1 MASGVYPAQ
10 KKDGT
15 PYWRASVTH
24 KGKHISLGSFDDET
38 VAEHAYREACVVLR
52 GFADK
57 AVNTG
62 DPKTKDPKAKD
73 PKTKGKTLGDSIS
86 VEESSLGIS
95 DYSDRK
101 RALAFD
107 KWVALVNFRD
117 NGIWCR
123 GPIYLR
129 KGYFEYYLSA
139 TEDYRFGPDDL
150 FYYTHHTIQKRGGH
164 LFVADY
170 GMQVSVLSRY
180 GVRPYSVPG
189 RDYYFRNGD
198 ETDLR
203 PGNLVIV
210 NRYMGVCFEPGNRA
224 RGEYVARINTRPG
237 ITVVV
242 GHYDTEEEAAVAYNK
257 AIDILTLAGSTRAYT
272 PNYLEDVSPA
282 KYRVLYA
289 GVKIRESALL
299 KSFGAANRK

>member
-38 VAEHAYREACVVLR
+38 AAERAYQEACVVLR
-52 GFADK
+52 GGADK
-57 AVNTG
+57 AL
-62 DPKTKDPKAKD
+62 P
-73 PKTKGKTLGDSIS
+73 
-86 VEESSLGIS
+86 EIS
-95 DYSDRK
+95 DYRESTC
-101 RALAFD
+101 AMPFS
-107 KWVALVNFRD
+107 KWVALINFRD

-189 RDYYFRNGD
+189 RDHYFKNGD
-198 ETDLR
+198 DHDYR
-203 PGNLVIV
+203 PGNLVVV
-210 NRYMGVCFEPGNRA
+210 NRYMGVQQESRRKNF
-224 RGEYVARINTRPG
+224 VARINMGSGKT
-237 ITVVV
+237 IVV
-242 GHYDTEEEAAVAYNK
+242 GHYDTEDEAAIAYNK
-257 AIDILTLAGSTRAYT
+257 AVDVLKAAGSDRAYEK
-272 PNYLEDVSPA
+272 NYLDDVSPA
-282 KYRVLYA
+282 KYIVLYNNI
-289 GVKIRESALL
+289 KIREGALL
-299 KSFGAANRK
+299 DSFRTGRKTAVRTTGTSGKQGR

>member
-1 MASGVYPAQ
+1 MAPGVFLAE

-24 KGKHISLGSFDDET
+24 KGKHISLGSFDEEAL
-38 VAEHAYREACVVLR
+38 AERAYLEACKVLR
-52 GFADK
+52 G
-57 AVNTG
+57 
-62 DPKTKDPKAKD
+62 DPD
-73 PKTKGKTLGDSIS
+73 TLPQ
-86 VEESSLGIS
+86 IS
-95 DYSDRK
+95 DHDEGSCV
-101 RALAFD
+101 LPFS
-107 KWVALVNFRD
+107 KWVALINFRD

-189 RDYYFRNGD
+189 RDHYFKNGD
-198 ETDLR
+198 DHDYR
-203 PGNLVIV
+203 PGNLVVV
-210 NRYMGVCFEPGNRA
+210 NRYMGVQQESRRKNF
-224 RGEYVARINTRPG
+224 VARINMG
-237 ITVVV
+237 SGKTVVV
-242 GHYDTEEEAAVAYNK
+242 GHYDTEEEAAIAYNK
-257 AIDILTLAGSTRAYT
+257 AVDVLKAAGSDRAYEK
-272 PNYLEDVSPA
+272 NYLDDVSPA
-282 KYRVLYA
+282 KYIVLYNNI
-289 GVKIRESALL
+289 KIREGALL
-299 KSFGAANRK
+299 DSFASGRKKVFDNPTLV

>member
-38 VAEHAYREACVVLR
+38 VAKRAYREACVVLR
-52 GFADK
+52 GYADK
-57 AVNTG
+57 AL
-62 DPKTKDPKAKD
+62 P
-73 PKTKGKTLGDSIS
+73 
-86 VEESSLGIS
+86 EIS
-95 DYSDRK
+95 DYREGTCAMPFS
-101 RALAFD
+101 
-107 KWVALVNFRD
+107 KWVALINFRD

-150 FYYTHHTIQKRGGH
+150 FYYTYHTIQKRGGH

-189 RDYYFRNGD
+189 RDHYFKNGD
-198 ETDLR
+198 DHDYR
-203 PGNLVIV
+203 PGNLVVV
-210 NRYMGVCFEPGNRA
+210 NRYMGVQQESRRKNF
-224 RGEYVARINTRPG
+224 VARINMGSGKT
-237 ITVVV
+237 IVV
-242 GHYDTEEEAAVAYNK
+242 GHYDTEEEAAIAYNK
-257 AIDILTLAGSTRAYT
+257 AVDVLKAAGSDRAYEK
-272 PNYLEDVSPA
+272 NYLDDVSPA
-282 KYRVLYA
+282 KYIVLYNNI
-289 GVKIRESALL
+289 KIREGALL
-299 KSFGAANRK
+299 DSFASGRKKVFDNPTLV

>member
-1 MASGVYPAQ
+1 MASGAYPAQ

-38 VAEHAYREACVVLR
+38 VAERAYREACVVLR
-52 GFADK
+52 GYADK
-57 AVNTG
+57 AL
-62 DPKTKDPKAKD
+62 P
-73 PKTKGKTLGDSIS
+73 
-86 VEESSLGIS
+86 EIS
-95 DYSDRK
+95 DYREGTCAMPFS
-101 RALAFD
+101 
-107 KWVALVNFRD
+107 KWVALINFRD

-189 RDYYFRNGD
+189 RDHYFKNGD
-198 ETDLR
+198 DHDYR
-203 PGNLVIV
+203 PGNLVVV
-210 NRYMGVCFEPGNRA
+210 NRYMGVQQESRRKNF
-224 RGEYVARINTRPG
+224 VARINMGSGKT
-237 ITVVV
+237 IVV
-242 GHYDTEEEAAVAYNK
+242 GHYDTEEEVAIAYNK
-257 AIDILTLAGSTRAYT
+257 AVDVLKAAGSDRAYEK
-272 PNYLEDVSPA
+272 NYLDDVSPA
-282 KYRVLYA
+282 KYIVLYNNI
-289 GVKIRESALL
+289 KIREGALL
-299 KSFGAANRK
+299 DSFASGRKKVFDNPTLV

>member
-38 VAEHAYREACVVLR
+38 VAERAYREACVVLR
-52 GFADK
+52 GYADK
-57 AVNTG
+57 AL
-62 DPKTKDPKAKD
+62 P
-73 PKTKGKTLGDSIS
+73 
-86 VEESSLGIS
+86 EIS
-95 DYSDRK
+95 DYREGTCAMPFS
-101 RALAFD
+101 
-107 KWVALVNFRD
+107 KWVALINFRD

-189 RDYYFRNGD
+189 RDHYFKNGD
-198 ETDLR
+198 DHDYR
-203 PGNLVIV
+203 PGNLVVV
-210 NRYMGVCFEPGNRA
+210 NRYMGVQQESRRKNF
-224 RGEYVARINTRPG
+224 VARINMGSGKT
-237 ITVVV
+237 IVV
-242 GHYDTEEEAAVAYNK
+242 GHYDTEEEAAIAYNK
-257 AIDILTLAGSTRAYT
+257 AVDVLKAAGSDRAYEK
-272 PNYLEDVSPA
+272 NYLDDVSPA
-282 KYRVLYA
+282 KYIVLYNNI
-289 GVKIRESALL
+289 KIREGALL
-299 KSFGAANRK
+299 DSFRTGRKTAVRTTGTSGKQGR

>member
-38 VAEHAYREACVVLR
+38 AAERAYREACVILR
-52 GFADK
+52 GYADK
-57 AVNTG
+57 AL
-62 DPKTKDPKAKD
+62 P
-73 PKTKGKTLGDSIS
+73 
-86 VEESSLGIS
+86 EIS
-95 DYSDRK
+95 DYRERTCAMPFS
-101 RALAFD
+101 
-107 KWVALVNFRD
+107 KWVALINFRD

-189 RDYYFRNGD
+189 RDHYFKNGD
-198 ETDLR
+198 DHDYR
-203 PGNLVIV
+203 PGNLVVV
-210 NRYMGVCFEPGNRA
+210 NRYMGVQQESRRKNF
-224 RGEYVARINTRPG
+224 VARINMGSGKT
-237 ITVVV
+237 IVV
-242 GHYDTEEEAAVAYNK
+242 GHYDTEEEAAIAYNK
-257 AIDILTLAGSTRAYT
+257 AVDVLKAAGSDRAYEK
-272 PNYLEDVSPA
+272 NYLDDVSPA
-282 KYRVLYA
+282 KYIVLYNNI
-289 GVKIRESALL
+289 KIREGALL
-299 KSFGAANRK
+299 DSFASGRKKVFDNPTLV

>member
-38 VAEHAYREACVVLR
+38 VAKRAYREACVVLR
-52 GFADK
+52 GYADK
-57 AVNTG
+57 AL
-62 DPKTKDPKAKD
+62 P
-73 PKTKGKTLGDSIS
+73 
-86 VEESSLGIS
+86 EIS
-95 DYSDRK
+95 DYREGTCAMPFS
-101 RALAFD
+101 
-107 KWVALVNFRD
+107 KWVALINFRD

-189 RDYYFRNGD
+189 RDHYFKNGD
-198 ETDLR
+198 DHDYR
-203 PGNLVIV
+203 PGNLVVV
-210 NRYMGVCFEPGNRA
+210 NRYMGVQQESRRKNF
-224 RGEYVARINTRPG
+224 VARINMGSGKT
-237 ITVVV
+237 IVV
-242 GHYDTEEEAAVAYNK
+242 GHYDTEEEAAIAYNK
-257 AIDILTLAGSTRAYT
+257 AVDVLKAAGSDRAYEK
-272 PNYLEDVSPA
+272 NYLDDVSPA
-282 KYRVLYA
+282 KYIVLYNNI
-289 GVKIRESALL
+289 KIREGALL
-299 KSFGAANRK
+299 DSFASGRKKVFDNPTLV

>member
-24 KGKHISLGSFDDET
+24 KGKHISLGSYDDET
-38 VAEHAYREACVVLR
+38 VAEHAYEEACELLR
-52 GFADK
+52 GA
-57 AVNTG
+57 A
-62 DPKTKDPKAKD
+62 
-73 PKTKGKTLGDSIS
+73 KGKTSGDSIS
-86 VEESSLGIS
+86 VEGSSLGIS

-257 AIDILTLAGSTRAYT
+257 AIDVLTLAGSTRAYT

>member
-38 VAEHAYREACVVLR
+38 VAERAYQEACAVLR
-52 GFADK
+52 GGADK
-57 AVNTG
+57 VLTG
-62 DPKTKDPKAKD
+62 S
-73 PKTKGKTLGDSIS
+73 GKTSGDDIG
-86 VEESSLGIS
+86 VKEEGALLEIS
-95 DYSDRK
+95 DYREGTCAMPFS
-101 RALAFD
+101 
-107 KWVALVNFRD
+107 KWVALINFRD

-129 KGYFEYYLSA
+129 KGYFEYYLSV

-189 RDYYFRNGD
+189 RDHYFKNGD
-198 ETDLR
+198 DHDYR
-203 PGNLVIV
+203 PGNLVVV
-210 NRYMGVCFEPGNRA
+210 NRYMGVQQESRRKNF
-224 RGEYVARINTRPG
+224 VARINMGSGKT
-237 ITVVV
+237 IVV
-242 GHYDTEEEAAVAYNK
+242 GHYDTEEEAAIAYNK
-257 AIDILTLAGSTRAYT
+257 AVDVLKAAGSDRAYEK
-272 PNYLEDVSPA
+272 NYLDDVSPA
-282 KYRVLYA
+282 KYIVLYNNI
-289 GVKIRESALL
+289 KIREGALL
-299 KSFGAANRK
+299 DSFASGRKKVFDNPTLV

>member
-38 VAEHAYREACVVLR
+38 AAERAYREACVVLR
-52 GFADK
+52 GYADK

-62 DPKTKDPKAKD
+62 DPKTKDPKAK
-73 PKTKGKTLGDSIS
+73 GKTSGDDIG
-86 VEESSLGIS
+86 VKGEGALPEIS
-95 DYSDRK
+95 DYREGTC
-101 RALAFD
+101 AMPFL
-107 KWVALVNFRD
+107 KWVALINFRD

-189 RDYYFRNGD
+189 RDHYFKNGD
-198 ETDLR
+198 DHDYR
-203 PGNLVIV
+203 PGNLVVV
-210 NRYMGVCFEPGNRA
+210 NRYMGVQQESRRKNF
-224 RGEYVARINTRPG
+224 VARINMGSGKT
-237 ITVVV
+237 IVV
-242 GHYDTEEEAAVAYNK
+242 GHYDTEEEAAIAYNK
-257 AIDILTLAGSTRAYT
+257 AVDVLKAAGSDRAYEK
-272 PNYLEDVSPA
+272 NYLDDVSPA
-282 KYRVLYA
+282 KYIVLYNNI
-289 GVKIRESALL
+289 KIREGALL
-299 KSFGAANRK
+299 NSFLTGHKKDLR

>member
-15 PYWRASVTH
+15 LCWRASVTH

-38 VAEHAYREACVVLR
+38 AAERAYQEACVVLR
-52 GFADK
+52 GGADK
-57 AVNTG
+57 AL
-62 DPKTKDPKAKD
+62 P
-73 PKTKGKTLGDSIS
+73 
-86 VEESSLGIS
+86 EIS
-95 DYSDRK
+95 DYREGTCAMPFS
-101 RALAFD
+101 
-107 KWVALVNFRD
+107 KWVALINFRD

-189 RDYYFRNGD
+189 RDHYFKNGD
-198 ETDLR
+198 DHDYR
-203 PGNLVIV
+203 PGNLVVV
-210 NRYMGVCFEPGNRA
+210 NRYMGVQQESLRKNF
-224 RGEYVARINTRPG
+224 VARINMG
-237 ITVVV
+237 SGKTVVV
-242 GHYDTEEEAAVAYNK
+242 GHYDTEEEAAIAYNK
-257 AIDILTLAGSTRAYT
+257 AVDVLKAAGSDRAYEK
-272 PNYLEDVSPA
+272 NYLDDVSPA
-282 KYRVLYA
+282 KYIVLYNNI
-289 GVKIRESALL
+289 KIREGALL
-299 KSFGAANRK
+299 DSFRTGRKTT

>member
-38 VAEHAYREACVVLR
+38 VAERVYREACVVLR

-62 DPKTKDPKAKD
+62 DPKTKDPKAK
-73 PKTKGKTLGDSIS
+73 GKTPGDDIG
-86 VEESSLGIS
+86 VKGEGTLPEIS
-95 DYSDRK
+95 DYREGTCAMPFS
-101 RALAFD
+101 
-107 KWVALVNFRD
+107 KWVALINFRD

-189 RDYYFRNGD
+189 RDHYFKN
-198 ETDLR
+198 
-203 PGNLVIV
+203 
-210 NRYMGVCFEPGNRA
+210 
-224 RGEYVARINTRPG
+224 
-237 ITVVV
+237 
-242 GHYDTEEEAAVAYNK
+242 
-257 AIDILTLAGSTRAYT
+257 
-272 PNYLEDVSPA
+272 
-282 KYRVLYA
+282 
-289 GVKIRESALL
+289 
-299 KSFGAANRK
+299 

>member
-24 KGKHISLGSFDDET
+24 KGKHISLGSYDDET
-38 VAEHAYREACVVLR
+38 VAEHAYEEACELLR
-52 GFADK
+52 G
-57 AVNTG
+57 AV
-62 DPKTKDPKAKD
+62 
-73 PKTKGKTLGDSIS
+73 KGKTSGDSIS

-150 FYYTHHTIQKRGGH
+150 FYDTHHAIQKRGGH

-282 KYRVLYA
+282 KYRVLYV

>member
-38 VAEHAYREACVVLR
+38 VAERAYREACVVLR
-52 GFADK
+52 GYADK
-57 AVNTG
+57 AL
-62 DPKTKDPKAKD
+62 P
-73 PKTKGKTLGDSIS
+73 
-86 VEESSLGIS
+86 EIS
-95 DYSDRK
+95 DYREGTCAMPFS
-101 RALAFD
+101 
-107 KWVALVNFRD
+107 KWVALINFRD

-189 RDYYFRNGD
+189 RDHYFKNGD
-198 ETDLR
+198 DHDYR
-203 PGNLVIV
+203 PGNLVVV
-210 NRYMGVCFEPGNRA
+210 NRYMGVQQESRRKNF
-224 RGEYVARINTRPG
+224 VARINMGSGKT
-237 ITVVV
+237 IVV
-242 GHYDTEEEAAVAYNK
+242 GHYDTEEEAAIAYNK
-257 AIDILTLAGSTRAYT
+257 AVDVLKAAGSDRAYEK
-272 PNYLEDVSPA
+272 NYLDDVSPA
-282 KYRVLYA
+282 KYIVLYNNI
-289 GVKIRESALL
+289 KIREGALL
-299 KSFGAANRK
+299 DSFASGRKKVFDNPTLV

>member
-38 VAEHAYREACVVLR
+38 VAERAYREACVVLR
-52 GFADK
+52 GYADK
-57 AVNTG
+57 AL
-62 DPKTKDPKAKD
+62 P
-73 PKTKGKTLGDSIS
+73 
-86 VEESSLGIS
+86 EIS
-95 DYSDRK
+95 DYREGTCAMPFS
-101 RALAFD
+101 
-107 KWVALVNFRD
+107 KWVALINFRD

-189 RDYYFRNGD
+189 RDHYFKNGD
-198 ETDLR
+198 DHDYR
-203 PGNLVIV
+203 PGNLVVV
-210 NRYMGVCFEPGNRA
+210 NRYMGVQQESRRKNF
-224 RGEYVARINTRPG
+224 VARINMGSGKT
-237 ITVVV
+237 IVV
-242 GHYDTEEEAAVAYNK
+242 GHYDTEEEAAIAYNK
-257 AIDILTLAGSTRAYT
+257 AVDVLKAAGSDRAYEK
-272 PNYLEDVSPA
+272 NYLDDVSTA
-282 KYRVLYA
+282 KYIVLYNNI
-289 GVKIRESALL
+289 KIREGALL
-299 KSFGAANRK
+299 DSFASGRKKVFDNPTLV

>member
-24 KGKHISLGSFDDET
+24 KGKHISLGSYDDEI
-38 VAEHAYREACVVLR
+38 VAEHAYEEACELLR
-52 GFADK
+52 GA
-57 AVNTG
+57 A
-62 DPKTKDPKAKD
+62 
-73 PKTKGKTLGDSIS
+73 KGKTSGDSIS

-139 TEDYRFGPDDL
+139 TEDYRFGPDDP

-189 RDYYFRNGD
+189 RDHYFKNGD
-198 ETDLR
+198 DHDYR
-203 PGNLVIV
+203 PGNLVVV
-210 NRYMGVCFEPGNRA
+210 NRYIGVQQESRRKNF
-224 RGEYVARINTRPG
+224 VARINMGHGRT
-237 ITVVV
+237 IVV
-242 GHYDTEEEAAVAYNK
+242 GHYDTEEEAAIAYNK
-257 AIDILTLAGSTRAYT
+257 AVDVLRAAGSDRAYEK
-272 PNYLEDVSPA
+272 NYLDDVSPA
-282 KYRVLYA
+282 KYIVLYNNI
-289 GVKIRESALL
+289 KIREGALL
-299 KSFGAANRK
+299 NSFLTGKRLQRE

>member
-1 MASGVYPAQ
+1 MASGVYHAQ

-38 VAEHAYREACVVLR
+38 VAERAYQEACVVLR
-52 GFADK
+52 GGADK
-57 AVNTG
+57 AL
-62 DPKTKDPKAKD
+62 P
-73 PKTKGKTLGDSIS
+73 
-86 VEESSLGIS
+86 EIS
-95 DYSDRK
+95 DYREGTCVMPFS
-101 RALAFD
+101 
-107 KWVALVNFRD
+107 KWVSLINFRD

-189 RDYYFRNGD
+189 RDHYFKNGD
-198 ETDLR
+198 DHDYR
-203 PGNLVIV
+203 PGNLVVV
-210 NRYMGVCFEPGNRA
+210 NRYMGVQQESRRKNF
-224 RGEYVARINTRPG
+224 VARINMGSGKT
-237 ITVVV
+237 IVV
-242 GHYDTEEEAAVAYNK
+242 GHYDTEEEAAIAYNK
-257 AIDILTLAGSTRAYT
+257 AVDVLKAAGSDRAYEK
-272 PNYLEDVSPA
+272 NYLDDVSHA
-282 KYRVLYA
+282 KYIVLYNNI
-289 GVKIRESALL
+289 KIREGALL
-299 KSFGAANRK
+299 DSFRIDRKTAVRTTGTSGKQGR

>member
-24 KGKHISLGSFDDET
+24 KGKHISLGSYDDET
-38 VAEHAYREACVVLR
+38 VAEHAYEEACELLR
-52 GFADK
+52 GAGK
-57 AVNTG
+57 R
-62 DPKTKDPKAKD
+62 KTSD
-73 PKTKGKTLGDSIS
+73 DSIS

-299 KSFGAANRK
+299 KSFGVANRK

>member
-38 VAEHAYREACVVLR
+38 VAERAYREACVVLR

-62 DPKTKDPKAKD
+62 EPKTKDPKAKD
-73 PKTKGKTLGDSIS
+73 PKAKGKTLGDSIS
-86 VEESSLGIS
+86 VEESYLGIS

-189 RDYYFRNGD
+189 RDHYFKNGD
-198 ETDLR
+198 DHDYR
-203 PGNLVIV
+203 PGNLVVV
-210 NRYMGVCFEPGNRA
+210 NRYIGVQQESRRKNF
-224 RGEYVARINTRPG
+224 VARINMGHGRT
-237 ITVVV
+237 IVV
-242 GHYDTEEEAAVAYNK
+242 GHYDTEEEAAIAYNK
-257 AIDILTLAGSTRAYT
+257 AVDVLRAAGSDRAYEK
-272 PNYLEDVSPA
+272 NYLDDVSPA
-282 KYRVLYA
+282 KYIVLYNNI
-289 GVKIRESALL
+289 KIREGALL
-299 KSFGAANRK
+299 NSF

>member
-38 VAEHAYREACVVLR
+38 AAERAYREACVVLR
-52 GFADK
+52 GYADK
-57 AVNTG
+57 AL
-62 DPKTKDPKAKD
+62 P
-73 PKTKGKTLGDSIS
+73 
-86 VEESSLGIS
+86 EIS
-95 DYSDRK
+95 DYREGTCAMPFS
-101 RALAFD
+101 
-107 KWVALVNFRD
+107 KWVALINFRD

-150 FYYTHHTIQKRGGH
+150 FYYTHHAIQKRGGH

-189 RDYYFRNGD
+189 RDHYFKNGD
-198 ETDLR
+198 DHDYR
-203 PGNLVIV
+203 PGNLVVV
-210 NRYMGVCFEPGNRA
+210 NRYMGVQQESRRKNF
-224 RGEYVARINTRPG
+224 VARINMG
-237 ITVVV
+237 SGKTVVV
-242 GHYDTEEEAAVAYNK
+242 GHYDTEEEAAIAYNK
-257 AIDILTLAGSTRAYT
+257 AVDVLKAAGSDRAYEK
-272 PNYLEDVSPA
+272 NYLDDVSPA
-282 KYRVLYA
+282 KYIVLYNNI
-289 GVKIRESALL
+289 KIREGALL
-299 KSFGAANRK
+299 DSFASGRKKVFDNPTLV

>member
-10 KKDGT
+10 KKDGI

-38 VAEHAYREACVVLR
+38 VAERAYREACVVLR
-52 GFADK
+52 GYADK
-57 AVNTG
+57 AL
-62 DPKTKDPKAKD
+62 P
-73 PKTKGKTLGDSIS
+73 
-86 VEESSLGIS
+86 EIS
-95 DYSDRK
+95 DYREGTCAMPFS
-101 RALAFD
+101 
-107 KWVALVNFRD
+107 KWVALINFRD

-189 RDYYFRNGD
+189 RDHYFKNGD
-198 ETDLR
+198 DHDYR
-203 PGNLVIV
+203 PGNLVVV
-210 NRYMGVCFEPGNRA
+210 NRYMGVQQESRRKNF
-224 RGEYVARINTRPG
+224 VARINMGSGKT
-237 ITVVV
+237 IVV
-242 GHYDTEEEAAVAYNK
+242 GHYDTEEEAAIAYNK
-257 AIDILTLAGSTRAYT
+257 AVDVLKAAGSDRAYEK
-272 PNYLEDVSPA
+272 NYLDDVSPA
-282 KYRVLYA
+282 KYIVLYNNI
-289 GVKIRESALL
+289 KIREGALL
-299 KSFGAANRK
+299 DSFASGRKKVFDNPTLV

>member
-24 KGKHISLGSFDDET
+24 KGKHISLGSYDDEA
-38 VAEHAYREACVVLR
+38 VAEHAYEEACELLR
-52 GFADK
+52 GA
-57 AVNTG
+57 A
-62 DPKTKDPKAKD
+62 
-73 PKTKGKTLGDSIS
+73 KGKTSGDSIS
-86 VEESSLGIS
+86 VEKSSLGIS

-189 RDYYFRNGD
+189 RDHYFKNGD
-198 ETDLR
+198 DHDYR
-203 PGNLVIV
+203 PGNLVVV
-210 NRYMGVCFEPGNRA
+210 NRYIGVQQESRRKNF
-224 RGEYVARINTRPG
+224 VARINMGHGRT
-237 ITVVV
+237 IVV
-242 GHYDTEEEAAVAYNK
+242 GHYDTEEEAAIAYNK
-257 AIDILTLAGSTRAYT
+257 AVDVLRVAGSDRAYEK
-272 PNYLEDVSPA
+272 NYLDDVSPA
-282 KYRVLYA
+282 KYIVLYNNI
-289 GVKIRESALL
+289 KIREGALL
-299 KSFGAANRK
+299 NSFLTGKRLQRE

>member
-1 MASGVYPAQ
+1 
-10 KKDGT
+10 
-15 PYWRASVTH
+15 
-24 KGKHISLGSFDDET
+24 
-38 VAEHAYREACVVLR
+38 
-52 GFADK
+52 
-57 AVNTG
+57 
-62 DPKTKDPKAKD
+62 
-73 PKTKGKTLGDSIS
+73 
-86 VEESSLGIS
+86 
-95 DYSDRK
+95 
-101 RALAFD
+101 
-107 KWVALVNFRD
+107 
-117 NGIWCR
+117 

-282 KYRVLYA
+282 RYRVLYA